1 MAITLDAVTLQSCE
15 NTTGWTVVGSA
26 AQLAVSDAYDA
37 REGTNCLEYGCPADT
52 AHHGYQSPSFTA
64 FDVTTR
70 EFGVWF
76 LIPKASNDESQILG
90 SASDALRIR
99 LYDGSGNYAEWD
111 LGGNDDFIGGWNFL
125 RVSGNSPSRTSAT
138 APTYTAITQAAVLTN
153 NAGANNGKQSNGD
166 AYYGLDWMHS
176 YTKITVTAGTALAP
190 NTLDDIVTQANTKP
204 FWGQIIKDE
213 TFFTLRAALEIGDG
227 VAASYFSAENEQM
240 QWDPFDNDV
249 PYEIRVKNAGDWSTG
264 LKNVQTD
271 KTYAQNGCTIRHGSK
286 GQADIIIESGGVFKN
301 YAAKIE
307 GWKTINLGSG
317 GAGLIE
323 FIKVDL
329 FDNTTL
335 ELRSTSLEFSD
346 VRIHFP
352 DGSAAAAGAV
362 YADPDI
368 FTDVRIFQCTDAL
381 AWRDTT
387 IGDPAIIREYWAG
400 DNTYDL
406 VVLEGKAI
414 ALANSV
420 FNEAKL
426 KRVAA

>member
-1 MAITLDAVTLQSCE
+1 MAITLDAVSLATCE
-15 NTTGWTVVGSA
+15 ATTGWTAIGSA
-26 AQLAVSDAYDA
+26 AELAVSDAYDS

-52 AHHGYQSPSFTA
+52 AHHGYQSPAFTA

-99 LYDGSGNYAEWD
+99 LYDASSNWAEWD

-125 RVSGNSPSRTSAT
+125 RVSGNTPDRTSAT

-166 AYYGLDWMHS
+166 AYYGIDWMHS

-190 NTLDDIVTQANTKP
+190 NDPDDIVTAADTKP
-204 FWGQIIKDE
+204 YWGQIVKDE

-227 VAASYFSAENEQM
+227 TTSTYFAAENEQM

-249 PYEIRVKNAGDWSTG
+249 PYEIRVKNNGDWRTG

-271 KTYAQNGCTIRHGSK
+271 DTYAQNGCTIRHGSK
-286 GQADIIIESGGVFKN
+286 GTADIIVESGGVFKA
-301 YAAKIE
+301 YATKIE

-317 GAGLIE
+317 GAGVIE
-323 FIKVDL
+323 LIKVDIY
-329 FDNTTL
+329 DNTTL
-335 ELRSTSLEFSD
+335 ELRSTSLEFTD

-352 DGSAAAAGAV
+352 DGSEASAGAV

-368 FTDVRIFQCTDAL
+368 FKKVSVFQTTDAL
-381 AWRDTT
+381 EWRDSSTG
-387 IGDPAIIREYWAG
+387 IEEYWAG
-400 DNTYDL
+400 DNTYDFT
-406 VVLEGKAI
+406 VLEGKF
-414 ALANSV
+414 LSVVNSV
-420 FNEAKL
+420 FSATKL
-426 KRVAA
+426 KRVAS